1 MLFRSGIL
9 AIDHRLDHWL
19 PIADEIRLMAQD
31 GTLDGAAYAPGAL
44 SPQAWAERGVS
55 VSGCPYQAAR
65 PVKTGPE
72 EVVLSL
78 RGLRVSQ
85 DGREV
90 LRDVNADFFRGR
102 IHAIVG
108 PSGSGKSTLA
118 GLAAHRLGCPLFHM
132 DDFFLPP
139 ALRTPERYAAPG
151 GNVHYER
158 VEAELLRP
166 LRETGAACF
175 RPFDCRSMDFSAPIR
190 AELTGLALVEGSYAL
205 HPALRG
211 WYDRTVFL
219 TCSPGEQ
226 QIGRAHV

>member
-1 MLFRSGIL
+1 MESLEALLELLTPLARLGRPAL
-9 AIDHRLDHWL
+9 AAID
-19 PIADEIRLMAQD
+19 
-31 GTLDGAAYAPGAL
+31 
-44 SPQAWAERGVS
+44 
-55 VSGCPYQAAR
+55 
-65 PVKTGPE
+65 
-72 EVVLSL
+72 
-78 RGLRVSQ
+78 
-85 DGREV
+85 GRC
-90 LRDVNADFFRGR
+90 
-102 IHAIVG
+102 
-108 PSGSGKSTLA
+108 GSGKSTLA

-219 TCSPGEQ
+219 TCSPASSGFAFWPV
-226 QIGRAHV
+226 RARSAPRLLERWIPLEEAYFQSTGLPGGCDLVLDTTP

>member
-1 MLFRSGIL
+1 M
-9 AIDHRLDHWL
+9 
-19 PIADEIRLMAQD
+19 Q
-31 GTLDGAAYAPGAL
+31 
-44 SPQAWAERGVS
+44 
-55 VSGCPYQAAR
+55 
-65 PVKTGPE
+65 
-72 EVVLSL
+72 
-78 RGLRVSQ
+78 
-85 DGREV
+85 
-90 LRDVNADFFRGR
+90 
-102 IHAIVG
+102 IV
-108 PSGSGKSTLA
+108 PDCLV
-118 GLAAHRLGCPLFHM
+118 FHM

-226 QIGRAHV
+226 RLRLLAREGPKRLPAFLERWIPLEEAYFQSTGLPGGCDLVLDTTP

>member
-1 MLFRSGIL
+1 
-9 AIDHRLDHWL
+9 
-19 PIADEIRLMAQD
+19 
-31 GTLDGAAYAPGAL
+31 
-44 SPQAWAERGVS
+44 
-55 VSGCPYQAAR
+55 
-65 PVKTGPE
+65 
-72 EVVLSL
+72 
-78 RGLRVSQ
+78 
-85 DGREV
+85 
-90 LRDVNADFFRGR
+90 
-102 IHAIVG
+102 
-108 PSGSGKSTLA
+108 
-118 GLAAHRLGCPLFHM
+118 M

-211 WYDRTVFL
+211 WPEVRIIPPPPALRGWYDRTVFL

-226 QIGRAHV
+226 RLRLLAREGPKRLPAFLERWIPLEEAYFQSTGLPGGCDLVLDTTP

>member
-1 MLFRSGIL
+1 MWYTEKNDERRARAWNPWRPFWNCSPPWPGWGRPALA
-9 AIDHRLDHWL
+9 AID
-19 PIADEIRLMAQD
+19 
-31 GTLDGAAYAPGAL
+31 
-44 SPQAWAERGVS
+44 
-55 VSGCPYQAAR
+55 
-65 PVKTGPE
+65 
-72 EVVLSL
+72 
-78 RGLRVSQ
+78 
-85 DGREV
+85 GRC
-90 LRDVNADFFRGR
+90 
-102 IHAIVG
+102 
-108 PSGSGKSTLA
+108 GSGKSTLA

-205 HPALRG
+205 HPRPAWL
-211 WYDRTVFL
+211 V
-219 TCSPGEQ
+219 
-226 QIGRAHV
+226 